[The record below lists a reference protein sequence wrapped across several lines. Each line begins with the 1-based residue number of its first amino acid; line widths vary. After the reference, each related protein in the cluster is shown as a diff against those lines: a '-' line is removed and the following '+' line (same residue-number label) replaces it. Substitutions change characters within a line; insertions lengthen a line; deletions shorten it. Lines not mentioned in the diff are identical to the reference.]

1 MVPSF
6 RYQYK
11 CSITKSYVTK
21 DANGD
26 PIATTEA
33 IEFYADYQPEQK
45 ETLVDQ
51 RGDKIP
57 ITFKLFVSPK
67 NKDSVFDFT
76 FDKTFGYTTQVGDA
90 MSADGVSGTVVRV
103 FRTRLNTEVWVK

>member
-1 MVPSF
+1 MVAAF

-11 CSITKSYVTK
+11 CSITKAIVTY

-26 PIATTEA
+26 PIATTES
-33 IEFYADYQPEQK
+33 IDFYADYQPNQK
-45 ETLVDQ
+45 DVFVNQ
-51 RGDKIP
+51 NGDKIP

-76 FDKTFGYTTQVGDA
+76 FDKTFGYTTQVGDT
-90 MSADGVSGTVVRV
+90 MSADGVAGTIVRV
-103 FRTRLNTEVWVK
+103 FRTRLNTEIWVK